1 VKLNKCCKL
10 VLFNYQIKAK
20 IMKTDLVE
28 IFQTIRANLQPYTA
42 NGFVNRINS
51 DTAYDVWGTKE
62 IDIKDKKR
70 DVVRFAS
77 VKIEKDYVS
86 FCLMAIK
93 EEAELTN
100 VIHADLLELMDDEA
114 CFHITE
120 LDDQL
125 IEQISDALV
134 AGFTLFK
141 QKGWV

>member
-1 VKLNKCCKL
+1 
-10 VLFNYQIKAK
+10 
-20 IMKTDLVE
+20 MKTDLVE

-62 IDIKDKKR
+62 IDIKDKTR

-77 VKIEKDYVS
+77 VEIATDHVL
-86 FCLMAIK
+86 FCLTAIR
-93 EEAELTN
+93 EEQELKN
-100 VIHADLLELMDDEA
+100 VIHKDLLSLLADDV
-114 CFHITE
+114 CFHLTE
-120 LDDQL
+120 LDDPL
-125 IEQISDALV
+125 VEKIADALV